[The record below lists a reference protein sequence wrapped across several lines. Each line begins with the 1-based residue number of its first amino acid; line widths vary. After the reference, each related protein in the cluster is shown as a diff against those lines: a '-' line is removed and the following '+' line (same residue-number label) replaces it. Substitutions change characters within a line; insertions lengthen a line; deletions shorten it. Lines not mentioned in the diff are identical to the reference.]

1 MGENKTSDDVLN
13 ILQTQIQDGET
24 QIKNNTYELHFLEED
39 GNYSKV
45 KSFQDHP
52 SNCAVKEDVTD
63 EIKTVEPPEIVAQH
77 NGTPE
82 KKEQIKDSL
91 TIPKVKEMQK
101 EKQKRL
107 PPKVLQL
114 TPL

>member
-1 MGENKTSDDVLN
+1 MSEIENKTSDDVLN

-52 SNCAVKEDVTD
+52 SNCAVKKAVRSSEKNDETIEVDKEAVTD
-63 EIKTVEPPEIVAQH
+63 EIKTVEPPEVC
-77 NGTPE
+77 N
-82 KKEQIKDSL
+82 L
-91 TIPKVKEMQK
+91 V
-101 EKQKRL
+101 
-107 PPKVLQL
+107 
-114 TPL
+114 

>member
-1 MGENKTSDDVLN
+1 MG
-13 ILQTQIQDGET
+13 
-24 QIKNNTYELHFLEED
+24 D

-52 SNCAVKEDVTD
+52 SNCAVKEAVTD

-101 EKQKRL
+101 EKQKL

-114 TPL
+114 TPLEAQLMSTSISSLERTKLVYQ